1 MWGLLLKMKPKKIK
15 LKIVGNYGGGY
26 SSKNVYDSNGL
37 APTLKAGN
45 NHGLGVVIL
54 VYEEIK
60 VKK

>member
-1 MWGLLLKMKPKKIK
+1 MKKKIK

-45 NHGLGVVIL
+45 NHGTGVAIL
-54 VYEEIK
+54 VYEK
-60 VKK
+60 NKK